1 MSAQHDASV
10 QIVDRPAAER
20 YEALVEGAIAGF
32 LEYRRGPARLLLR
45 HTEVDPA
52 FEGRGI
58 GSALARRAVD
68 DARAAG
74 LTVIV
79 VCPFVRAWLARHP
92 EDAAGIIVRGA

>member
-1 MSAQHDASV
+1 M
-10 QIVDRPAAER
+10 DRPNAGR
-20 YEALVEGAIAGF
+20 YEALVGDAIAGF

-68 DARAAG
+68 DARAAR

-92 EDAAGIIVRGA
+92 EDAAGIIVRGVRATRPPVRRR